1 MSLFAKYGGQQP
13 FNTSHTLFINLIE
26 NNFGDTFGDIYKAYN
41 MYFYLIQYVRCYV
54 LFLLSHHLNQ
64 KRYRKHFFKSLSG
77 FTPGLLSPETDALK
91 FHALIAEPRHQNYHH
106 GQ

>member
-1 MSLFAKYGGQQP
+1 MKQENIHIYQWIYG
-13 FNTSHTLFINLIE
+13 LR
-26 NNFGDTFGDIYKAYN
+26 
-41 MYFYLIQYVRCYV
+41 YVPIIAPPQ
-54 LFLLSHHLNQ
+54 S